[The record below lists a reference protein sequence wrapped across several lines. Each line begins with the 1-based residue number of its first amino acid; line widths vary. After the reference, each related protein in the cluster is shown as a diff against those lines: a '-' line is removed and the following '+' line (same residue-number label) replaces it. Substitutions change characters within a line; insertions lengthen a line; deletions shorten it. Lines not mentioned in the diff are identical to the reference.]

1 MISLHV
7 SAQFAWLLS
16 LVVATHDAARL
27 KDDSNAVFVLHVV
40 ANMTGRLCT
49 KFAPRRIGPC

>member
-40 ANMTGRLCT
+40 ANMTRGLRLE
-49 KFAPRRIGPC
+49 FAPRRIGP

>member
-40 ANMTGRLCT
+40 ANMT
-49 KFAPRRIGPC
+49 I

>member
-7 SAQFAWLLS
+7 PAQLAWLLS

-40 ANMTGRLCT
+40 ANMTRGLRLEL
-49 KFAPRRIGPC
+49 APRRIGP